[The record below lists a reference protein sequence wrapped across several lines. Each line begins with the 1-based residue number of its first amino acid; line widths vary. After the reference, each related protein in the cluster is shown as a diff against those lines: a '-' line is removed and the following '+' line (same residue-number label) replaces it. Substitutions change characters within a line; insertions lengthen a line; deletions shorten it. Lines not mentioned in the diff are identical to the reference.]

1 MRIDQQP
8 AFILHA
14 RPYRETSLLIEAFS
28 RDFGRVGLVA
38 RGVRRERSR
47 LPRGLL
53 QPFQPLLLNWIA
65 RGELGS
71 LTGAE
76 AASRPLRLAGDV
88 LFAAI
93 YVNELVLRLSERNDP
108 HDNAFAAYS
117 QCLGRLADD
126 SGIAWSLRRFERDF
140 LADLGYAL
148 ALTHTVDGQ
157 PLKRRATTS
166 TTRRPAPHHGAT
178 GPHGHAFAEP
188 RCSRSA
194 AMNVLRTNSSP
205 SCADSFGRRS
215 VISSAVTSTSGRWPR
230 GPQARGSHADAP
242 TARPAGPGGADGGA
256 GAPIRPGRE
265 RKCCPEGYL
274 RPDGASRP
282 RVRAHASSNA
292 ATAASGHVP
301 DAADCRS

>member
-157 PLKRRATTS
+157 PLQAQGDYQYD
-166 TTRRPAPHHGAT
+166 PEAGASPWRD
-178 GPHGHAFAEP
+178 G
-188 RCSRSA
+188 SA
-194 AMNVLRTNSSP
+194 
-205 SCADSFGRRS
+205 
-215 VISSAVTSTSGRWPR
+215 WPR
-230 GPQARGSHADAP
+230 VCGAALLALGRDECPADEQLAQLRRLFR
-242 TARPAGPGGADGGA
+242 TTIRHLVGGDLNVWALATRPAGPG
-256 GAPIRPGRE
+256 
-265 RKCCPEGYL
+265 L
-274 RPDGASRP
+274 P
-282 RVRAHASSNA
+282 R
-292 ATAASGHVP
+292 
-301 DAADCRS
+301 